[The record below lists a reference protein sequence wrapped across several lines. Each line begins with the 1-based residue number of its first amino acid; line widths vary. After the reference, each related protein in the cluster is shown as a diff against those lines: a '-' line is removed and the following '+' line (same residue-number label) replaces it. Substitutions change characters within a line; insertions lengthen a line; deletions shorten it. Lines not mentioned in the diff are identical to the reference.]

1 MNIFNIFPKSREK
14 LIESLEFSYF
24 LFEAHSHLKRK
35 YPRSKNPL
43 IKSSLKVL
51 DWCRSCQYDQIKDY
65 QQLLTDYPF
74 WESRQYYL
82 ERMQKFV
89 AYELSTMDFVTE
101 VLYPSLSN
109 TNEAWELKED
119 FRRQANIELD
129 PKSFGFSKI
138 ISGLTP
144 ILEGFD
150 EDPEESF
157 LTEEEFREV
166 IQNSLMKVEKYFI
179 NES

>member
-1 MNIFNIFPKSREK
+1 MK
-14 LIESLEFSYF
+14 FSNF
-24 LFEAHSHLKRK
+24 LFEALTHLRRE
-35 YPRSKNPL
+35 YPRSKNPW
-43 IKSSLKVL
+43 IKSSLKLL
-51 DWCRSCQYDQIKDY
+51 DWWWSCQYEQVKDY
-65 QQLLTDYPF
+65 EQLLEDYPF
-74 WESRQYYL
+74 WESRHYYR
-82 ERMQKFV
+82 ERMRKFV
-89 AYELSTMDFVTE
+89 AHELSAIDFVAE
-101 VLYPSLSN
+101 VVYPSLSN
-109 TNEAWELKED
+109 RNEGFDLKED
-119 FRRQANIELD
+119 FRRQAKIELD